1 MTDEHIF
8 LARQE
13 EGRKIVATKL
23 PSWAE
28 NMSIL
33 FPAKISLEQCSSE
46 ATATYKAGLASG
58 ESLVDLTGGFGVD
71 CSFLSKNFSSVDYV
85 EQNEEL
91 CQIAEHNFKALGLN
105 IRVNNAESV
114 EFLKNMPAVDCIYID
129 PARRD
134 IKGKKTADLS
144 LCSPNL
150 LEIRDILLDKC
161 NTLLIKLSPM
171 FDISSALEVFPEC
184 AEVHVVS
191 VKNECK
197 ELLLLV
203 EGGFCGETEI
213 VCIELGMRNFA
224 VSESNVQF
232 TETLPNE
239 SKIAEGNEELGI
251 LRVGESIS
259 KTSFDYAEHKQNR
272 LQAMRSEEFGEIVS
286 YSAPKSYL
294 YEPNASIMK
303 AGLFKTVANKYNVQ
317 KLHPSTH
324 LYTSEELVPDFP
336 GRSFEIKRVTK
347 VQKKEI
353 QDIEK
358 ANLSIRNFPGNVADL
373 RKKLK
378 LKDGGDTYIFACT
391 LNDNSKVLIICEK
404 IPNYSLTFI
413 STS

>member
-1 MTDEHIF
+1 MQNKMTDEHIF
-8 LARQE
+8 LARQT
-13 EGRKIVATKL
+13 EGRKIIANKL

-46 ATATYKAGLASG
+46 ATALYKAGLVSG

-71 CSFLSKNFSSVDYV
+71 CSFLSKNFTSVDYV

-91 CQIAEHNFKALGLN
+91 CQIAEHNFAALGLN

-114 EFLKNMPAVDCIYID
+114 SFLADMPSVDCIYID

-134 IKGKKTADLS
+134 VKGKKTADLS

-150 LEIRDILLDKC
+150 LEIRDILLKKC

-184 AEVHVVS
+184 KQAHVVS

-203 EGGFCGETEI
+203 ESGFCGETEI
-213 VCIELGMRNFA
+213 VCVELGMRNFA

-239 SKIAEGNEELGI
+239 SKIAEGNEKPEI
-251 LRVGESIS
+251 TSVASNLRKE
-259 KTSFDYAEHKQNR
+259 K
-272 LQAMRSEEFGEIVS
+272 GEIIS
-286 YSAPKSYL
+286 YSFPKAYL

-324 LYTSEELVPDFP
+324 LYTSEELVPNFP

-358 ANLSIRNFPGNVADL
+358 ANLSMRNFPGNVADL

-378 LKDGGDTYIFACT
+378 LKDGGDVFIFAST
-391 LNDNSKVLIICEK
+391 LHDNSKALIVCEK
-404 IPNYSLTFI
+404 IPNS
-413 STS
+413 

>member
-8 LARQE
+8 IARQT
-13 EGRKIVATKL
+13 EGRKIIANKL

-33 FPAKISLEQCSSE
+33 FPVKISLEQCSSE
-46 ATATYKAGLASG
+46 ATAIYKAGLVRG

-71 CSFLSKNFSSVDYV
+71 CSFLSRNFTSVDYV
-85 EQNEEL
+85 EQNKEL
-91 CQIAEHNFKALGLN
+91 CQIAEHNFAALGLN

-114 EFLKNMPAVDCIYID
+114 SFLADMTSVDCIYID

-134 IKGKKTADLS
+134 VKGKKTADLS

-150 LEIRDILLDKC
+150 LEIRDSLLEKC

-184 AEVHVVS
+184 KQVHVVS

-213 VCIELGMRNFA
+213 VCVDLDELGVR
-224 VSESNVQF
+224 S
-232 TETLPNE
+232 
-239 SKIAEGNEELGI
+239 EELGI
-251 LRVGESIS
+251 SVQTSGEPSLLELSRVKLEI
-259 KTSFDYAEHKQNR
+259 TSVASNLKKEK
-272 LQAMRSEEFGEIVS
+272 GEIIS
-286 YSAPKSYL
+286 YSFPKSYL

-303 AGLFKTVANKYNVQ
+303 AGLFKTVANRYNVQ

-324 LYTSEELVPDFP
+324 LYTSEEFVPNFP

-347 VQKKEI
+347 VQRKEI

-358 ANLSIRNFPGNVADL
+358 ANLSTRNFPGNVADL

-391 LNDNSKVLIICEK
+391 LNDNSKVLIICNK
-404 IPNYSLTFI
+404 LGVRN
-413 STS
+413 

>member
-8 LARQE
+8 LARQI

-33 FPAKISLEQCSSE
+33 FPVKISLEQCSSE
-46 ATATYKAGLASG
+46 TTALYKASLVSG

-71 CSFLSKNFSSVDYV
+71 CSFLSRNFTSVDYV

-91 CQIAEHNFKALGLN
+91 CKIAEHNFAALGLN
-105 IRVNNAESV
+105 IKVNNAESV
-114 EFLKNMPAVDCIYID
+114 SFLKNMPSVDCIYID

-134 IKGKKTADLS
+134 VKGKKTADLS

-150 LEIRDILLDKC
+150 LEIRDILLKKC
-161 NTLLIKLSPM
+161 KTLLIKLSPM

-184 AEVHVVS
+184 KQVHVVS

-213 VCIELGMRNFA
+213 VCVDLDELGVR
-224 VSESNVQF
+224 S
-232 TETLPNE
+232 
-239 SKIAEGNEELGI
+239 EELGVRSKEI
-251 LRVGESIS
+251 L
-259 KTSFDYAEHKQNR
+259 
-272 LQAMRSEEFGEIVS
+272 LIVN
-286 YSAPKSYL
+286 YSVPKNYL

-324 LYTSEELVPDFP
+324 LYTSKELVPNFP

-358 ANLSIRNFPGNVADL
+358 ANLSTRNFPGNVAEL

-391 LNDNSKVLIICEK
+391 LNDNSKVLIVCNK
-404 IPNYSLTFI
+404 LGVRS
-413 STS
+413 

>member
-8 LARQE
+8 LARQT
-13 EGRKIVATKL
+13 EGRKIIANKL
-23 PSWAE
+23 PSWAG

-33 FPAKISLEQCSSE
+33 FPVKISLEQCSSE
-46 ATATYKAGLASG
+46 ATALYKAGLISG

-91 CQIAEHNFKALGLN
+91 CQIAEHNFATLGLN

-114 EFLKNMPAVDCIYID
+114 SFLEDMPSVDCIYID

-134 IKGKKTADLS
+134 VKGKKTADLS

-150 LEIRDILLDKC
+150 LEIRDILLEKC

-184 AEVHVVS
+184 KQVHVVS

-203 EGGFCGETEI
+203 EKGFCGETEI
-213 VCIELGMRNFA
+213 VCVNL
-224 VSESNVQF
+224 
-232 TETLPNE
+232 
-239 SKIAEGNEELGI
+239 EELGI
-251 LRVGESIS
+251 SVQTSGEPILLELSRVKPEITSVASNLRKEKV
-259 KTSFDYAEHKQNR
+259 
-272 LQAMRSEEFGEIVS
+272 EIIS
-286 YSAPKSYL
+286 YSFPKAYL
-294 YEPNASIMK
+294 YEPNAAIMK
-303 AGLFKTVANKYNVQ
+303 AGLFKTVANKYNLQ

-358 ANLSIRNFPGNVADL
+358 ANLSMRNFPGNVAEL

-391 LNDNSKVLIICEK
+391 LNDNSKVLIVCEK
-404 IPNYSLTFI
+404 LGVRNCCASESRTKLA
-413 STS
+413 

>member
-8 LARQE
+8 LARQT

-33 FPAKISLEQCSSE
+33 FPVKISLEQCSSE
-46 ATATYKAGLASG
+46 ATALYKAGLVSG
-58 ESLVDLTGGFGVD
+58 KSLVDLTGGFGVD

-91 CQIAEHNFKALGLN
+91 CQIAEHNFAALGLN

-114 EFLKNMPAVDCIYID
+114 SFLADMPSVDCIYID

-134 IKGKKTADLS
+134 VKGKKTADLS

-150 LEIRDILLDKC
+150 LEIRDILLKKC

-184 AEVHVVS
+184 KQVHVVS

-213 VCIELGMRNFA
+213 VCVDLDELGVR
-224 VSESNVQF
+224 S
-232 TETLPNE
+232 
-239 SKIAEGNEELGI
+239 EELGV
-251 LRVGESIS
+251 RSKESLLTVNYSVS
-259 KTSFDYAEHKQNR
+259 KN
-272 LQAMRSEEFGEIVS
+272 
-286 YSAPKSYL
+286 YL

-303 AGLFKTVANKYNVQ
+303 AGLFKTVAKRYNVQ

-324 LYTSEELVPDFP
+324 LYTSEELVPNFP
-336 GRSFEIKRVTK
+336 GRSFEIKKVTK
-347 VQKKEI
+347 VQRKEI
-353 QDIEK
+353 QDIDK

-373 RKKLK
+373 KKKLK
-378 LKDGGDTYIFACT
+378 LKDGGNTYIFACT
-391 LNDNSKVLIICEK
+391 LHDNSKVLIVCEK
-404 IPNYSLTFI
+404 LGVRSEE
-413 STS
+413 

>member
-8 LARQE
+8 IARQT
-13 EGRKIVATKL
+13 EGRKIIANKL

-33 FPAKISLEQCSSE
+33 FPVKISLEQCSSE
-46 ATATYKAGLASG
+46 ATAIYKAGLVRG

-71 CSFLSKNFSSVDYV
+71 CSFLSRNFTSVDYV

-91 CQIAEHNFKALGLN
+91 CQIAEHNFAALGLN

-114 EFLKNMPAVDCIYID
+114 SFLADMPSVDCIYID

-134 IKGKKTADLS
+134 VKGKKTADLS

-150 LEIRDILLDKC
+150 LEIRDTLLEKC

-184 AEVHVVS
+184 KQVHVVS

-203 EGGFCGETEI
+203 EGGFCGETEV
-213 VCIELGMRNFA
+213 VCIELGMR
-224 VSESNVQF
+224 
-232 TETLPNE
+232 
-239 SKIAEGNEELGI
+239 NEELGI

-286 YSAPKSYL
+286 YSAPKAYL

-303 AGLFKTVANKYNVQ
+303 AGLFKTVANKYNVK

-324 LYTSEELVPDFP
+324 LYTSEELVPNFP

-358 ANLSIRNFPGNVADL
+358 ANLSTRNFPGNVADL

-404 IPNYSLTFI
+404 IPNS
-413 STS
+413 

>member
-8 LARQE
+8 LARQT
-13 EGRKIVATKL
+13 EGRKIIANKL
-23 PSWAE
+23 PSWAG

-33 FPAKISLEQCSSE
+33 FPVKISLEQCSSE
-46 ATATYKAGLASG
+46 ATAIYKTGLIRG

-71 CSFLSKNFSSVDYV
+71 CSFLSKNFTSVDYV

-91 CQIAEHNFKALGLN
+91 CQIAEHNFAALGLN

-114 EFLKNMPAVDCIYID
+114 SFLVDMPSVDCIYID

-150 LEIRDILLDKC
+150 LEIRDILLEKC

-184 AEVHVVS
+184 KQVHVVS

-213 VCIELGMRNFA
+213 VCVNL
-224 VSESNVQF
+224 
-232 TETLPNE
+232 
-239 SKIAEGNEELGI
+239 EELGI
-251 LRVGESIS
+251 SVQTSGEPSLLELSRVKPEITSVASNLRKE
-259 KTSFDYAEHKQNR
+259 K
-272 LQAMRSEEFGEIVS
+272 GEIIS
-286 YSAPKSYL
+286 YSLPKAYL

-303 AGLFKTVANKYNVQ
+303 AGLFKTVANKYNLQ

-324 LYTSEELVPDFP
+324 LYTSEEFVPDFP

-358 ANLSIRNFPGNVADL
+358 ANLSTRNFPGNVADL

-404 IPNYSLTFI
+404 T
-413 STS
+413 

>member
-71 CSFLSKNFSSVDYV
+71 CSFMSKNFSSVDYV

-150 LEIRDILLDKC
+150 LEIRDILLEKC

-184 AEVHVVS
+184 KQVHVVS

-203 EGGFCGETEI
+203 KSGFCGETEI
-213 VCIELGMRNFA
+213 VCVELGIR
-224 VSESNVQF
+224 
-232 TETLPNE
+232 
-239 SKIAEGNEELGI
+239 NEELEI
-251 LRVGESIS
+251 TSVASNLRKE
-259 KTSFDYAEHKQNR
+259 K
-272 LQAMRSEEFGEIVS
+272 GEIIG
-286 YSAPKSYL
+286 YFAPKSYL

-358 ANLSIRNFPGNVADL
+358 ANLSTRNFPGNVADL
-373 RKKLK
+373 KKKLK

-391 LNDNSKVLIICEK
+391 LNNNSKVLIICEK
-404 IPNYSLTFI
+404 IPNS
-413 STS
+413 

>member
-1 MTDEHIF
+1 MTENHIF
-8 LARQE
+8 LARQT
-13 EGRKIVATKL
+13 EGRKAMATKL

-33 FPAKISLEQCSSE
+33 FPVKISLEQCSSE
-46 ATATYKAGLASG
+46 ATALYKASLVSG
-58 ESLVDLTGGFGVD
+58 ESMVDLTGGFGVD
-71 CSFLSKNFSSVDYV
+71 CSFLSKKFSKVDYV
-85 EQNEEL
+85 EQNTEL
-91 CQIAEHNFKALGLN
+91 CEIAEHNFRVLGLN
-105 IRVNNAESV
+105 IKVNNVESV
-114 EFLKNMPAVDCIYID
+114 EFLKAMPAVDCIYID

-134 IKGKKTADLS
+134 VKGKKTADLS

-150 LEIRDILLDKC
+150 LEIRDILLEKC
-161 NTLLIKLSPM
+161 DTLLIKLSPM

-184 AEVHVVS
+184 SQVHVVS

-213 VCIELGMRNFA
+213 VCVDLTPNSSLLTPNF
-224 VSESNVQF
+224 
-232 TETLPNE
+232 
-239 SKIAEGNEELGI
+239 IAE
-251 LRVGESIS
+251 
-259 KTSFDYAEHKQNR
+259 Q
-272 LQAMRSEEFGEIVS
+272 SEEHIQNVT
-286 YSAPKSYL
+286 YSAPKNYL

-303 AGLFKTVANKYNVQ
+303 AGLFKTVANRYNVQ

-347 VQKKEI
+347 VQRKEI

-391 LNDNSKVLIICEK
+391 LNDNSKVLIVTEK
-404 IPNYSLTFI
+404 LGVKTP
-413 STS
+413 

>member
-91 CQIAEHNFKALGLN
+91 CQIAEHNFAALGLN

-213 VCIELGMRNFA
+213 VCIELGMRN
-224 VSESNVQF
+224 
-232 TETLPNE
+232 
-239 SKIAEGNEELGI
+239 EELGI

-347 VQKKEI
+347 VQRKEI

-358 ANLSIRNFPGNVADL
+358 ANLSIRIFPGNVADL

-391 LNDNSKVLIICEK
+391 LHDNSKVLIICEK
-404 IPNYSLTFI
+404 C
-413 STS
+413 

>member
-8 LARQE
+8 LARQT
-13 EGRKIVATKL
+13 EGRKIIANKL

-33 FPAKISLEQCSSE
+33 FPVKISLEQCSSE
-46 ATATYKAGLASG
+46 ATAIYKAGLVRG

-91 CQIAEHNFKALGLN
+91 CQIAEHNFAALGLN

-114 EFLKNMPAVDCIYID
+114 SFLVDMPSVDCIYID

-134 IKGKKTADLS
+134 VKGKKTADLS

-150 LEIRDILLDKC
+150 LEIRDILLEKC

-184 AEVHVVS
+184 KQVHVVS

-197 ELLLLV
+197 ELLLLI
-203 EGGFCGETEI
+203 EKGFAGEAEI
-213 VCIELGMRNFA
+213 VCVDLDNQPRRGLSLGRQ
-224 VSESNVQF
+224 VSEHSDDACIVELAVKSK
-232 TETLPNE
+232 ETLLEVN
-239 SKIAEGNEELGI
+239 
-251 LRVGESIS
+251 
-259 KTSFDYAEHKQNR
+259 
-272 LQAMRSEEFGEIVS
+272 

-303 AGLFKTVANKYNVQ
+303 AGLFKTIAKKYNVQ

-324 LYTSEELVPDFP
+324 LYTSEEFVPNFP
-336 GRSFEIKRVTK
+336 GRSFETKRVTK

-358 ANLSIRNFPGNVADL
+358 ANLSTRNFPGNVADL

-391 LNDNSKVLIICEK
+391 LNDNSKVLIVCEK
-404 IPNYSLTFI
+404 LGVRS
-413 STS
+413 

>member
-1 MTDEHIF
+1 MTENHIF
-8 LARQE
+8 LARQT
-13 EGRKIVATKL
+13 EGRKAIATKL

-33 FPAKISLEQCSSE
+33 FPVKISLEQCSSE
-46 ATATYKAGLASG
+46 ATALYKAGLVRG

-71 CSFLSKNFSSVDYV
+71 CSFLSKKFSKVDYV
-85 EQNEEL
+85 EQNTEL
-91 CQIAEHNFKALGLN
+91 CEIAEHNFRVLGLN
-105 IRVNNAESV
+105 IKVNNAESV
-114 EFLKNMPAVDCIYID
+114 EFLNAMPAVDCIYID

-134 IKGKKTADLS
+134 VKGKKTADLS

-150 LEIRDILLDKC
+150 LEIRDILLEKC

-184 AEVHVVS
+184 RQVHVVS

-203 EGGFCGETEI
+203 EKGFCGETEI
-213 VCIELGMRNFA
+213 VCVDLDELGVR
-224 VSESNVQF
+224 S
-232 TETLPNE
+232 
-239 SKIAEGNEELGI
+239 EELGV
-251 LRVGESIS
+251 RSKESLLIVNYSVS
-259 KTSFDYAEHKQNR
+259 KN
-272 LQAMRSEEFGEIVS
+272 
-286 YSAPKSYL
+286 YL

-303 AGLFKTVANKYNVQ
+303 AGLFKTVANRYNVQ

-324 LYTSEELVPDFP
+324 LYTSEELVPNFP

-347 VQKKEI
+347 VQRKEI
-353 QDIEK
+353 QDIDK

-378 LKDGGDTYIFACT
+378 LKDGGDIYIFATT
-391 LNDNSKVLIICEK
+391 LNDNSKVLIITKK
-404 IPNYSLTFI
+404 I
-413 STS
+413 

>member
-1 MTDEHIF
+1 MTENHIF
-8 LARQE
+8 LARQT
-13 EGRKIVATKL
+13 EGRKAMATKL

-33 FPAKISLEQCSSE
+33 FPVKISLEQCSSE
-46 ATATYKAGLASG
+46 ATALYKASLVSG
-58 ESLVDLTGGFGVD
+58 ESMVDLTGGFGVD
-71 CSFLSKNFSSVDYV
+71 CSFLSKNFSKTDYV
-85 EQNEEL
+85 EQNTEL
-91 CQIAEHNFKALGLN
+91 CEIAEHNFRVLGLN
-105 IRVNNAESV
+105 IKVNNAESV
-114 EFLKNMPAVDCIYID
+114 EFLNAMPAVDCIYID

-134 IKGKKTADLS
+134 VKGKKTADLS

-150 LEIRDILLDKC
+150 LEIRDILLEKC

-184 AEVHVVS
+184 RQVHVVS

-213 VCIELGMRNFA
+213 VCVDLDELSQVQPEITSVA
-224 VSESNVQF
+224 SNLKK
-232 TETLPNE
+232 E
-239 SKIAEGNEELGI
+239 K
-251 LRVGESIS
+251 
-259 KTSFDYAEHKQNR
+259 
-272 LQAMRSEEFGEIVS
+272 GEIIS
-286 YSAPKSYL
+286 YSSPKVYL

-303 AGLFKTVANKYNVQ
+303 AGLFKTIANKYNMQ

-324 LYTSEELVPDFP
+324 LYTSDELVPNFP

-347 VQKKEI
+347 VQRKEI

-378 LKDGGDTYIFACT
+378 LKDGGDIYIFATT
-391 LNDNSKVLIICEK
+391 LNDNSKVLIVCNK
-404 IPNYSLTFI
+404 LGVRS
-413 STS
+413 

>member
-8 LARQE
+8 IARQT
-13 EGRKIVATKL
+13 EGRKIIANKL

-33 FPAKISLEQCSSE
+33 FPVKISLEQCSSE
-46 ATATYKAGLASG
+46 ATAIYKAGLVRG

-71 CSFLSKNFSSVDYV
+71 CSFLSRNFTSVDYV

-91 CQIAEHNFKALGLN
+91 CQIAEHNFAALGLN

-114 EFLKNMPAVDCIYID
+114 DFLKKMPFVDCIYID

-134 IKGKKTADLS
+134 VKGKKTADLS

-150 LEIRDILLDKC
+150 LEIRDILLEKC

-184 AEVHVVS
+184 KQVHVVS

-213 VCIELGMRNFA
+213 VCVDLDELGVRNFA

-239 SKIAEGNEELGI
+239 SKIAEGNEEPGI
-251 LRVGESIS
+251 
-259 KTSFDYAEHKQNR
+259 TSVASNLKKEK
-272 LQAMRSEEFGEIVS
+272 GEIIS
-286 YSAPKSYL
+286 YSFPKSYL

-324 LYTSEELVPDFP
+324 LYTSEELVPNFP

-347 VQKKEI
+347 VQKKKI

-358 ANLSIRNFPGNVADL
+358 ANLSTRNFPGNVADL

-391 LNDNSKVLIICEK
+391 LNDNSKVLIVCNK
-404 IPNYSLTFI
+404 LGVRS
-413 STS
+413 

>member
-8 LARQE
+8 LARQT
-13 EGRKIVATKL
+13 EGRKIIANKL

-33 FPAKISLEQCSSE
+33 FPVKISLEQCSSE
-46 ATATYKAGLASG
+46 ATAIYKAGLVSG

-91 CQIAEHNFKALGLN
+91 CQIAEHNFAALGLN

-114 EFLKNMPAVDCIYID
+114 SFLVDMPSVDCIYID

-134 IKGKKTADLS
+134 VKGKKTADLS

-150 LEIRDILLDKC
+150 LEIRDILLEKC

-184 AEVHVVS
+184 KQVHVVS

-213 VCIELGMRNFA
+213 VCVDLDELSPVKLEITSVA
-224 VSESNVQF
+224 SN
-232 TETLPNE
+232 
-239 SKIAEGNEELGI
+239 
-251 LRVGESIS
+251 LRKE
-259 KTSFDYAEHKQNR
+259 K
-272 LQAMRSEEFGEIVS
+272 GEIIG
-286 YSAPKSYL
+286 YFAPKAYL

-324 LYTSEELVPDFP
+324 LYTSEEFVPDFP

-358 ANLSIRNFPGNVADL
+358 ANLSTRNFPGNVADL

-378 LKDGGDTYIFACT
+378 LKDGGDVYIFACT
-391 LNDNSKVLIICEK
+391 LNDNSKVLIVCNK
-404 IPNYSLTFI
+404 LGVRS
-413 STS
+413 

>member
-1 MTDEHIF
+1 MTENHIF
-8 LARQE
+8 LARQT
-13 EGRKIVATKL
+13 EGRKAMATKL

-33 FPAKISLEQCSSE
+33 FPVKISLEQCSSE
-46 ATATYKAGLASG
+46 ATALYKASLVSG
-58 ESLVDLTGGFGVD
+58 ESMVDLTGGFGVD
-71 CSFLSKNFSSVDYV
+71 CSFLSKKFSKVDYV
-85 EQNEEL
+85 EQNTEL
-91 CQIAEHNFKALGLN
+91 CEIAEHNFRVLDLN
-105 IRVNNAESV
+105 IKVNNAESV
-114 EFLKNMPAVDCIYID
+114 EFLKAMPAVSCIYID

-134 IKGKKTADLS
+134 VKGKKTADLS

-150 LEIRDILLDKC
+150 LEIRDILLEKC

-171 FDISSALEVFPEC
+171 FDINSALEVFPEC
-184 AEVHVVS
+184 RQVHVVS

-213 VCIELGMRNFA
+213 VCVDLDELGVR
-224 VSESNVQF
+224 S
-232 TETLPNE
+232 
-239 SKIAEGNEELGI
+239 EELGI
-251 LRVGESIS
+251 SVQTSGEPSLLELSQVQPEI
-259 KTSFDYAEHKQNR
+259 TSVASNLKKEK
-272 LQAMRSEEFGEIVS
+272 GEIIS
-286 YSAPKSYL
+286 YSSPKAYL

-303 AGLFKTVANKYNVQ
+303 AGLFKTVANRYNVQ

-324 LYTSEELVPDFP
+324 LYTSEELVEDFP
-336 GRSFEIKRVTK
+336 GRTFKIQRVTK

-353 QDIEK
+353 PDIEK

-391 LNDNSKVLIICEK
+391 LNDNSKVLIVCEK
-404 IPNYSLTFI
+404 LGVRS
-413 STS
+413 

>member
-105 IRVNNAESV
+105 IRVNNAESA

-184 AEVHVVS
+184 KQVHVVS

-251 LRVGESIS
+251 TSVASNLRKE
-259 KTSFDYAEHKQNR
+259 K
-272 LQAMRSEEFGEIVS
+272 GEIVS

-347 VQKKEI
+347 VQRKEI

-404 IPNYSLTFI
+404 IPHS
-413 STS
+413 

>member
-8 LARQE
+8 LARQT
-13 EGRKIVATKL
+13 EGRKIIANKL

-33 FPAKISLEQCSSE
+33 FPVKISLEQCSSE
-46 ATATYKAGLASG
+46 ATAIYKAGLVRG

-91 CQIAEHNFKALGLN
+91 CQIAEHNFAALGLN

-114 EFLKNMPAVDCIYID
+114 SFLVDMPSVDCIYID

-134 IKGKKTADLS
+134 VKGKKTADLS

-150 LEIRDILLDKC
+150 LEIRDILLEKC

-184 AEVHVVS
+184 KQVHVVS

-197 ELLLLV
+197 ELLLLI
-203 EGGFCGETEI
+203 EKGFAGEAEI
-213 VCIELGMRNFA
+213 VCVDLDNQPRRGLSLGRQVSEHSDDACIVELG
-224 VSESNVQF
+224 VKSK
-232 TETLPNE
+232 ETLLEVN
-239 SKIAEGNEELGI
+239 
-251 LRVGESIS
+251 
-259 KTSFDYAEHKQNR
+259 
-272 LQAMRSEEFGEIVS
+272 

-324 LYTSEELVPDFP
+324 LYTSEELVPNFP

-347 VQKKEI
+347 VQRKEI

-358 ANLSIRNFPGNVADL
+358 ANLSTRNFPGNVADL

-391 LNDNSKVLIICEK
+391 LNDNSKVLIVCNK
-404 IPNYSLTFI
+404 LGVRS
-413 STS
+413 

>member
-1 MTDEHIF
+1 MTENHIF
-8 LARQE
+8 LARQT
-13 EGRKIVATKL
+13 EGRKAMATKL

-33 FPAKISLEQCSSE
+33 FPVKISLEQCSSE
-46 ATATYKAGLASG
+46 ATALYKASLVSG
-58 ESLVDLTGGFGVD
+58 ESMVDLTGGFGVD
-71 CSFLSKNFSSVDYV
+71 CSFLSKKFSKIDYV
-85 EQNEEL
+85 EQNTEL
-91 CQIAEHNFKALGLN
+91 CEIAEHNFRVLGLN
-105 IRVNNAESV
+105 IKVNNAESV
-114 EFLKNMPAVDCIYID
+114 EFLKAMPAVSCIYID

-134 IKGKKTADLS
+134 VKGKKTADLS

-150 LEIRDILLDKC
+150 LEIRDILLEKC
-161 NTLLIKLSPM
+161 DSLLIKLSPM

-184 AEVHVVS
+184 RQVHVVS

-213 VCIELGMRNFA
+213 VCVDLD
-224 VSESNVQF
+224 
-232 TETLPNE
+232 
-239 SKIAEGNEELGI
+239 ELGI
-251 LRVGESIS
+251 SVQTSGEPSLLELSRVQPEI
-259 KTSFDYAEHKQNR
+259 TSVASNLKKEK
-272 LQAMRSEEFGEIVS
+272 GEIIS
-286 YSAPKSYL
+286 YSSPKAYL

-303 AGLFKTVANKYNVQ
+303 AGLFKTVANRYNVQ

-336 GRSFEIKRVTK
+336 GRSFEIKKVTK
-347 VQKKEI
+347 VQRKEI

-391 LNDNSKVLIICEK
+391 LNDNSKVLIVTEK
-404 IPNYSLTFI
+404 LGVKTP
-413 STS
+413 

>member
-8 LARQE
+8 IARQT
-13 EGRKIVATKL
+13 EGRKIIANKL

-33 FPAKISLEQCSSE
+33 FPVKISLEQCSSE
-46 ATATYKAGLASG
+46 ATAIYKAGLVRG

-71 CSFLSKNFSSVDYV
+71 CSFLSRNFTSVDYV

-91 CQIAEHNFKALGLN
+91 CQIAEHNFAALGLN

-114 EFLKNMPAVDCIYID
+114 SFLEDMPSVDCIYID

-134 IKGKKTADLS
+134 VKGKKTADLS

-150 LEIRDILLDKC
+150 LEIRDILLEKC

-184 AEVHVVS
+184 KQVHVVS

-203 EGGFCGETEI
+203 EGGFCGETEV
-213 VCIELGMRNFA
+213 VCVDLDELSRRVDDRQGIMKLEITSVA
-224 VSESNVQF
+224 SNLIK
-232 TETLPNE
+232 E
-239 SKIAEGNEELGI
+239 K
-251 LRVGESIS
+251 
-259 KTSFDYAEHKQNR
+259 
-272 LQAMRSEEFGEIVS
+272 GEIIS
-286 YSAPKSYL
+286 YNFPKAYL

-324 LYTSEELVPDFP
+324 LYTSEELVPNFP

-358 ANLSIRNFPGNVADL
+358 ANLSTRNFPGNVADL

-391 LNDNSKVLIICEK
+391 LNDNSKVLIVCNK
-404 IPNYSLTFI
+404 LGVRS
-413 STS
+413 

>member
-8 LARQE
+8 IARQT
-13 EGRKIVATKL
+13 EGRKIIANKL

-33 FPAKISLEQCSSE
+33 FPVKISLEQCSSE
-46 ATATYKAGLASG
+46 ATAIYKAGLVRG

-71 CSFLSKNFSSVDYV
+71 CSFLSRNFTSVDYV

-91 CQIAEHNFKALGLN
+91 CQIAEHNFAALGLN

-114 EFLKNMPAVDCIYID
+114 EFLKKMPFVDCIYID

-134 IKGKKTADLS
+134 VKGKKTADLS

-150 LEIRDILLDKC
+150 LEIRDILLKKC

-184 AEVHVVS
+184 KQVHVVS

-203 EGGFCGETEI
+203 EKGFCGETEV
-213 VCIELGMRNFA
+213 VCVNLEELGVR
-224 VSESNVQF
+224 S
-232 TETLPNE
+232 
-239 SKIAEGNEELGI
+239 EELGI
-251 LRVGESIS
+251 SVQTSGEPSLLELSRVKLEI
-259 KTSFDYAEHKQNR
+259 TSVASNLKKEK
-272 LQAMRSEEFGEIVS
+272 GEIIS
-286 YSAPKSYL
+286 YSFPKSYL

-324 LYTSEELVPDFP
+324 LYTSEEFVPNFP

-353 QDIEK
+353 QDIDK
-358 ANLSIRNFPGNVADL
+358 ANLSTRNFPGNVADL

-391 LNDNSKVLIICEK
+391 LNDNSKVLIVCNK
-404 IPNYSLTFI
+404 LGVRS
-413 STS
+413 

>member
-8 LARQE
+8 IARQT
-13 EGRKIVATKL
+13 EGRKIIANKL

-33 FPAKISLEQCSSE
+33 FPVKISLEQCSSE
-46 ATATYKAGLASG
+46 ATAIYKAGLVRG

-71 CSFLSKNFSSVDYV
+71 CSFLSRNFTSVDYV

-91 CQIAEHNFKALGLN
+91 CQIAEHNFAALGLN

-114 EFLKNMPAVDCIYID
+114 SFLADMPSVDCIYID

-134 IKGKKTADLS
+134 VKGKKTADLS

-150 LEIRDILLDKC
+150 LEIRDTLLKKC

-184 AEVHVVS
+184 KQVHVVS

-203 EGGFCGETEI
+203 EGGFCGETEV
-213 VCIELGMRNFA
+213 VCVDLDELGVR
-224 VSESNVQF
+224 S
-232 TETLPNE
+232 
-239 SKIAEGNEELGI
+239 EELGVRSKEII
-251 LRVGESIS
+251 L
-259 KTSFDYAEHKQNR
+259 
-272 LQAMRSEEFGEIVS
+272 IVN
-286 YSAPKSYL
+286 YSVPKNYL

-303 AGLFKTVANKYNVQ
+303 AGLFKTVAKRYNVT

-324 LYTSEELVPDFP
+324 LYTSEDLVENFP
-336 GRSFEIKRVTK
+336 GRTFKINRVTK
-347 VQKKEI
+347 VQRKEI

-358 ANLSIRNFPGNVADL
+358 ANLSTRNFPGNVADL

-404 IPNYSLTFI
+404 LGVRS
-413 STS
+413 

>member
-8 LARQE
+8 IARQT
-13 EGRKIVATKL
+13 EGRKIIANKL

-33 FPAKISLEQCSSE
+33 FPVKISLEQCSSE
-46 ATATYKAGLASG
+46 ATAIYKAGLVRG

-71 CSFLSKNFSSVDYV
+71 CSFLSRNFTSVDYV

-91 CQIAEHNFKALGLN
+91 CQIAEHNFAALGLN

-114 EFLKNMPAVDCIYID
+114 SFLEDMPSVDCIYID

-134 IKGKKTADLS
+134 VKGKKTADLS

-150 LEIRDILLDKC
+150 LEIRDILLEKC

-184 AEVHVVS
+184 KQVHVVS

-203 EGGFCGETEI
+203 EGGFCGETEV
-213 VCIELGMRNFA
+213 VCVDLDELSRRVDDRQGIMKLEITSVA
-224 VSESNVQF
+224 SNLIK
-232 TETLPNE
+232 E
-239 SKIAEGNEELGI
+239 K
-251 LRVGESIS
+251 
-259 KTSFDYAEHKQNR
+259 
-272 LQAMRSEEFGEIVS
+272 GEIIS
-286 YSAPKSYL
+286 YNFPKAYL

-324 LYTSEELVPDFP
+324 LYTSEELVPNFP

-358 ANLSIRNFPGNVADL
+358 ANLSTRNFPGNVADL

-391 LNDNSKVLIICEK
+391 LNDNSKVLIVCEK
-404 IPNYSLTFI
+404 LGVRS
-413 STS
+413 

>member
-8 LARQE
+8 LARQT
-13 EGRKIVATKL
+13 EGRKIVANKL

-33 FPAKISLEQCSSE
+33 FPVKISLEQCSSE
-46 ATATYKAGLASG
+46 ATAIYKAGLIRG

-71 CSFLSKNFSSVDYV
+71 CSFLSRNFTSVDYV

-91 CQIAEHNFKALGLN
+91 CQIAEHNFAALGLN

-114 EFLKNMPAVDCIYID
+114 EFLKKMPFVDCIYID

-134 IKGKKTADLS
+134 VKGKKTADLS

-150 LEIRDILLDKC
+150 LEIRDTLLEKC

-184 AEVHVVS
+184 KQVHVVS

-203 EGGFCGETEI
+203 EGGFCGETEV
-213 VCIELGMRNFA
+213 VCVDLDELGVR
-224 VSESNVQF
+224 S
-232 TETLPNE
+232 
-239 SKIAEGNEELGI
+239 EELGI
-251 LRVGESIS
+251 SVQTSGEPSLLELSRVKLEI
-259 KTSFDYAEHKQNR
+259 TSVASNLKKEK
-272 LQAMRSEEFGEIVS
+272 GEIIS
-286 YSAPKSYL
+286 YSFPKSYL

-324 LYTSEELVPDFP
+324 LYTSEELVPNFP

-358 ANLSIRNFPGNVADL
+358 ANLSTRNFPGNVADL

-391 LNDNSKVLIICEK
+391 LNDNSKVLIVCEK
-404 IPNYSLTFI
+404 LGVRS
-413 STS
+413 

>member
-8 LARQE
+8 IARQT
-13 EGRKIVATKL
+13 EGRKIIANKL

-33 FPAKISLEQCSSE
+33 FPVKISLEQCSSE
-46 ATATYKAGLASG
+46 ATAIYKAGLVRG

-71 CSFLSKNFSSVDYV
+71 CSFLSRNFSSVDYV

-91 CQIAEHNFKALGLN
+91 CQIAEHNFAALGLN

-114 EFLKNMPAVDCIYID
+114 SFLEEMPSVDCIYID

-134 IKGKKTADLS
+134 VKGKKTADLS

-150 LEIRDILLDKC
+150 LEIRDTLLEKC

-184 AEVHVVS
+184 KQVHVVS

-203 EGGFCGETEI
+203 EGGFCGETEV
-213 VCIELGMRNFA
+213 VCVDLDELSRRVDDRQGIMKLEITSVA
-224 VSESNVQF
+224 SNLKK
-232 TETLPNE
+232 E
-239 SKIAEGNEELGI
+239 K
-251 LRVGESIS
+251 
-259 KTSFDYAEHKQNR
+259 
-272 LQAMRSEEFGEIVS
+272 GEIIN
-286 YSAPKSYL
+286 YSFPKSYL

-324 LYTSEELVPDFP
+324 LYTSEELVPNFP

-358 ANLSIRNFPGNVADL
+358 ANLSTRNFPGNVADL

-391 LNDNSKVLIICEK
+391 LNDNSKVLIVCNK
-404 IPNYSLTFI
+404 LGVRS
-413 STS
+413 

>member
-8 LARQE
+8 IARQT
-13 EGRKIVATKL
+13 EGRKIIANKL

-33 FPAKISLEQCSSE
+33 FPVKISLEQCSSE
-46 ATATYKAGLASG
+46 ATAIYKAGLVRG

-71 CSFLSKNFSSVDYV
+71 CSFLSKNFTSVDYV

-91 CQIAEHNFKALGLN
+91 CQIAEHNFAALGLN

-114 EFLKNMPAVDCIYID
+114 SFLADMPSVDCIYID

-134 IKGKKTADLS
+134 VKGKKTADLS

-150 LEIRDILLDKC
+150 LEIRDILLEKC

-184 AEVHVVS
+184 KQVHVVS

-203 EGGFCGETEI
+203 EKGFCGETEV
-213 VCIELGMRNFA
+213 VCVDLDELGVRNFA

-239 SKIAEGNEELGI
+239 SKIAEGNEEPEI
-251 LRVGESIS
+251 
-259 KTSFDYAEHKQNR
+259 TSVASNLKKEK
-272 LQAMRSEEFGEIVS
+272 GEIIS
-286 YSAPKSYL
+286 YSFPKSYL

-324 LYTSEELVPDFP
+324 LYTSEELVPNFP

-358 ANLSIRNFPGNVADL
+358 ANLSTRNFPGNVADL

-404 IPNYSLTFI
+404 C
-413 STS
+413 

>member
-8 LARQE
+8 LARQT
-13 EGRKIVATKL
+13 EGRKIVANKL

-33 FPAKISLEQCSSE
+33 FPVKISLEQCSSE
-46 ATATYKAGLASG
+46 ATALYKAGLVSG

-71 CSFLSKNFSSVDYV
+71 CSFLSKNFTSVDYV

-91 CQIAEHNFKALGLN
+91 CQIAEHNFAALGLN

-114 EFLKNMPAVDCIYID
+114 SFLADMPSVDCIYID

-134 IKGKKTADLS
+134 VKGKKTADLS

-150 LEIRDILLDKC
+150 LEIRDILLKKC
-161 NTLLIKLSPM
+161 NILLIKLSPM

-184 AEVHVVS
+184 KQVHVVS

-203 EGGFCGETEI
+203 EGGFCGETEV
-213 VCIELGMRNFA
+213 VCVDLDELGVR
-224 VSESNVQF
+224 S
-232 TETLPNE
+232 
-239 SKIAEGNEELGI
+239 EELGI
-251 LRVGESIS
+251 SVQTSGEPSLLELSRVKLEI
-259 KTSFDYAEHKQNR
+259 TSVASNLKKEK
-272 LQAMRSEEFGEIVS
+272 GEIIS
-286 YSAPKSYL
+286 YSFPKSYL

-324 LYTSEELVPDFP
+324 LYTSEELVPNFP

-358 ANLSIRNFPGNVADL
+358 ANLSTRNFPGNVADL

-391 LNDNSKVLIICEK
+391 LNDNSKVLIICNK
-404 IPNYSLTFI
+404 LGVRN
-413 STS
+413 